1 MERLAR
7 IGVVDVPLSVDEVGP
22 RGVDGGDEQ
31 RRKAMKRALLLAT
44 TMVITA
50 LLAVEIAS
58 ADPLN
63 SPNAQTFTLNC
74 AGEEV
79 TLVTNVHNRASVV
92 NVVDSTSNLV
102 LTEIT
107 ATYTDEGGEIL
118 GIDTLFVGQG
128 NRTGLQDELITCTA
142 PPETFVDEETGETIT
157 VQISAEAFLTPLG

>member
-1 MERLAR
+1 MSRLRCGQRISYIRNMERLAR

-79 TLVTNVHNRASVV
+79 TLVTN
-92 NVVDSTSNLV
+92 
-102 LTEIT
+102 
-107 ATYTDEGGEIL
+107 
-118 GIDTLFVGQG
+118 
-128 NRTGLQDELITCTA
+128 
-142 PPETFVDEETGETIT
+142 
-157 VQISAEAFLTPLG
+157 